1 MKRINAVATWALLT
15 VTNSSLA
22 YADPVELSAF
32 VALKRP
38 APTEVIE
45 YGTAPSQAVDL
56 FLPTGDGPHPLA
68 MSIHGGC
75 WSVTTAGREQLRH
88 LGAELA
94 KQGIAVWS
102 TNRTLRP
109 RAGPVFPRSENHLA
123 HFCRRLGLQAT
134 RTLNESI

>member
-1 MKRINAVATWALLT
+1 VGVAQ

-68 MSIHGGC
+68 MLNSRRMLEC
-75 WSVTTAGREQLRH
+75 DDR
-88 LGAELA
+88 
-94 KQGIAVWS
+94 
-102 TNRTLRP
+102 
-109 RAGPVFPRSENHLA
+109 RA
-123 HFCRRLGLQAT
+123 
-134 RTLNESI
+134 